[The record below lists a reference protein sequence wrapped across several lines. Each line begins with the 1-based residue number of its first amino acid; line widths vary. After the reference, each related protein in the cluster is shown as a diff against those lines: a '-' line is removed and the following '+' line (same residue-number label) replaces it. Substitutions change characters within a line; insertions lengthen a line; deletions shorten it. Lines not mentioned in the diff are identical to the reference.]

1 MKSCKL
7 RDHPRAHKQP
17 LQWTEAL
24 WIGEFFAV
32 CWFLLSMLPSSLFK
46 TLIVYY
52 ITIMIYIYIYIT
64 LLSKHPC
71 SLYDIISFNIPYD
84 MFCCDISYP
93 WLLLICKLKTYHK
106 CFVHDMRCLLLC
118 HLWWY
123 PQYDLR
129 ADLHI
134 QKETKKKN
142 IYLSDPSSKLTQLW
156 NSIGVSVRRGLT
168 VRIFAAPIV
177 WISVTTVINCS
188 PKQVTYMIPFYF
200 HDIPI
205 KSHDANSHYPCITIK
220 THIKTPLNHHLSSSA
235 S

>member
-1 MKSCKL
+1 
-7 RDHPRAHKQP
+7 
-17 LQWTEAL
+17 
-24 WIGEFFAV
+24 
-32 CWFLLSMLPSSLFK
+32 MLPSSLFK

-52 ITIMIYIYIYIT
+52 ITIMIYIY
-64 LLSKHPC
+64 LLHC
-71 SLYDIISFNIPYD
+71 YQNIPVHY
-84 MFCCDISYP
+84 MISSHLTYHMICFCCDISYP

-106 CFVHDMRCLLLC
+106 CFVHGMRCLLLC

-129 ADLHI
+129 ANLHI

-156 NSIGVSVRRGLT
+156 NSIGVSVRTGLT
-168 VRIFAAPIV
+168 VRICAAPIV

-200 HDIPI
+200 H
-205 KSHDANSHYPCITIK
+205 
-220 THIKTPLNHHLSSSA
+220 
-235 S
+235 